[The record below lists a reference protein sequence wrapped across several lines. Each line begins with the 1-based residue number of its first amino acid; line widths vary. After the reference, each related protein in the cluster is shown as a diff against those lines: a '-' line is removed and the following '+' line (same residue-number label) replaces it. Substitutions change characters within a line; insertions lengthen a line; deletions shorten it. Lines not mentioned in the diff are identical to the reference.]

1 MNQDLEYV
9 RAVKMINDKKAKRE
23 AEKSAKVKASMKY
36 NAANV
41 KQVKL
46 NLNKKTD
53 ADIIEALAAC
63 GNMQGYIKDLIRKD
77 LNDVHQP
84 HALNLKIIDG
94 EFKEGEFVTVSIDGR
109 EFKRKAYYSN
119 KWNDLVII
127 VYGNEY
133 RKSEFK

>member
-1 MNQDLEYV
+1 MDEK
-9 RAVKMINDKKAKRE
+9 RKAH
-23 AEKSAKVKASMKY
+23 VKASMKY

-53 ADIIEALAAC
+53 ADIIKALAEC

-77 LNDVHQP
+77 LNDVVQP
-84 HALNLKIIDG
+84 HALKLKIIEG
-94 EFKEGEFVTVSIDGR
+94 EFKDGESVTVSIDGK
-109 EFKRKAYYSN
+109 EFKRKVYYSN
-119 KWNDLVII
+119 RWNDLVII

-133 RKSEFK
+133 RRSEFR

>member
-1 MNQDLEYV
+1 M
-9 RAVKMINDKKAKRE
+9 

-77 LNDVHQP
+77 LNDEHQVP
-84 HALNLKIIDG
+84 AITKKIIDG
-94 EFKEGEFVTVSIDGR
+94 EFLEGQFVIVEIDGR
-109 EFKRKAYYSN
+109 EFKRKVYYSH
-119 KWNDLVII
+119 KWGDLVIT
-127 VYGNEY
+127 VLGNEY
-133 RKSEFK
+133 AKYEFQ